1 MFFYGLF
8 FSIIYS
14 YLFLPKKSRDN
25 PSILFTFKPIIF
37 NSMII
42 IPINNNF
49 AFHLHHWVIYSFII
63 LLSFFIKIPI
73 IIIGF
78 SYGLTLQGL
87 SYYDCFNFIVDN
99 PYNKKNL

>member
-1 MFFYGLF
+1 MFFYGLC

-14 YLFLPKKSRDN
+14 YLFLPKKSHDN

-42 IPINNNF
+42 IPINNKY
-49 AFHLHHWVIYSFII
+49 AFHLHHWIIYLFIS
-63 LLSFFIKIPI
+63 LLSVFINIPI

-78 SYGLTLQGL
+78 SSGLILQGL
-87 SYYDCFNFIVDN
+87 SYNDSFNFIVDN
-99 PYNKKNL
+99 PYNKKIL